1 MGPMHTETQ
10 RAEVEAQVK
19 DAVDRGAKILFG
31 GGRPRGAD
39 YDKGWFIEPTILENV
54 PDGARMWTEEVFG
67 PALPVRKIKDL
78 DEGIQL
84 ANASQFGLG
93 SSIWTASMSAAHRG
107 VTQLQAG
114 YTSVNPLH
122 PAPNPVPLRPT
133 NHSA

>member
-67 PALPVRKIKDL
+67 PALPVRRG
-78 DEGIQL
+78 EGPAAAPPL
-84 ANASQFGLG
+84 ARYTPVGVGASNSAPGNA
-93 SSIWTASMSAAHRG
+93 AAAR
-107 VTQLQAG
+107 A
-114 YTSVNPLH
+114 
-122 PAPNPVPLRPT
+122 PVPRPARQCVAVT
-133 NHSA
+133 PCSAHP